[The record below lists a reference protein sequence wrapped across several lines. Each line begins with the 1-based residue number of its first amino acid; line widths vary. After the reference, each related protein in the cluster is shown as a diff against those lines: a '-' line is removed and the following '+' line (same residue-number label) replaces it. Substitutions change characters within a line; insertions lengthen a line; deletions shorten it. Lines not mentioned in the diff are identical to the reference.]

1 MRSKNRRKGLIW
13 FVVGGTLTVAGT
25 VLIQP
30 IIKKFGNQVYRRFLN
45 NDEINFDNMGPQILP
60 FTNKEKEDN

>member
-1 MRSKNRRKGLIW
+1 MGSKNRRKGLIW

-30 IIKKFGNQVYRRFLN
+30 IIKNLVIKF
-45 NDEINFDNMGPQILP
+45 
-60 FTNKEKEDN
+60 TEDF